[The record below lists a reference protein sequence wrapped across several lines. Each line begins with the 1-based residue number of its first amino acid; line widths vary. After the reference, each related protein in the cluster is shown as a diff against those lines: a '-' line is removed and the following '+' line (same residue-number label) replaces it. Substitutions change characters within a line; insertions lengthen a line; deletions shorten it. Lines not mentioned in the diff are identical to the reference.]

1 MTAEKLAN
9 KLYTYSNIA
18 SSIGNIAV
26 NADKLH
32 KSMTNIKNRKKDPLY
47 DKKGN
52 DKKKKKDRD

>member
-1 MTAEKLAN
+1 MGGLV
-9 KLYTYSNIA
+9 Y

-32 KSMTNIKNRKKDPLY
+32 KSLNNIKNRKKDPLY
-47 DKKGN
+47 DQKGN